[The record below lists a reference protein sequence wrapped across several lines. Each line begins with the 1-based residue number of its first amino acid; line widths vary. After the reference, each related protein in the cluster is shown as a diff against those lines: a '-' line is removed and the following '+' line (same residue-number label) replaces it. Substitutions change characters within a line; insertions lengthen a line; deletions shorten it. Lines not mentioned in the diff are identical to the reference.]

1 MERVK
6 RARVAPAGRSTR
18 SNGGGASLGSAS
30 ERKQASVFFADICES
45 TRNFAADDPEEARS
59 QLEPALRTMCEA
71 VAAYGGIVS
80 QLLGDGVL
88 ALFGAPVAQEDHALR
103 ACLAAVDL
111 HRRVRMAAAD
121 GVPRFDVRIGID
133 SGELAVGAVHEYNA
147 TYYRADGSPLHSAKR
162 LEQHAP
168 VGGTLIGAATM
179 RLVQGQVEVL
189 RELSIDAKGF
199 DQPLSAYEIE
209 LSAVAPLARRREL
222 APLIGREAVL
232 QVLTEPLA
240 RVRAGHLHVVGLR
253 GEAGIGKSRLALAL
267 SERLAGEGFATCW
280 LTARAYR
287 QQLPCDTIAK
297 LAATLLVADAEGTDG
312 RRDDA
317 VRAAI
322 EQAGDVLAQH
332 HSALA
337 DLLDL
342 GEPGAAWDELSP
354 ALRRRR
360 LTDALLAI
368 IDRRLARGPLLI
380 VIDDLFHIDRESQR
394 LLESVLRRLEHA
406 PLLLCGTYRPE
417 FAHRFGDAPW
427 FTEYPLGPLDSG
439 PMDRMADAILGSDPG
454 VRELSSALVE
464 RAGGNPFFLE
474 QMAMAL
480 VDDGTL
486 LGDPGAYRCTRQ
498 LDRLKPPA
506 SISSVVAARVDR
518 MPATAKTVL
527 ECAAVLG
534 EPLSADRLAPMAAGS
549 SPEVETALRQACSS
563 GLLVEAATATA
574 AGEPGVFGFRHSL
587 VQEVVAASLSRPR
600 RRQLHRAAYDVLRGA
615 DAAAS
620 AEDAA
625 LLTQHAYAGEA
636 WPEAAECAVRAM
648 VRAIGRSANRDALNL
663 FALGLDAI
671 SRPGQDEPRMR
682 RLELSLRMAAL
693 AALSP
698 LGKMDEAVDNLDKAH
713 AITRQLGDLR
723 RESGVA
729 LQLAFVLWVL
739 GQYERG
745 LEAAAAAQASA
756 QRTAEHATGRSAQMA
771 AQQARMML
779 RHGQGR
785 YRETLAD
792 ARRVEQEFPHELATL
807 ALLPRWATIPSINVH
822 VFSADSLAE
831 IGDFAAAQTHCDA
844 AYRELQKGDH
854 PYSHILLDWVQGSL
868 WLEQGWLAEALNL
881 LEDARRRCRV
891 QDVPTMEPPILAR
904 QCVAMARL
912 GQVDAALALIER
924 AIDDQLD
931 RLGGR
936 YNAYYFP
943 ASHATVLLEAG
954 RFEAALA
961 QARTAL
967 REAQRYGQRGYQ
979 ARAALLLADVA
990 ARAGEAALAAE
1001 HYALALALAAECGMA
1016 AVEAQAARGLQ
1027 AGSARSEAARG

>member
-1 MERVK
+1 VSAERVK
-6 RARVAPAGRSTR
+6 RARAGP
-18 SNGGGASLGSAS
+18 ASLGARSGGAPGSLGAAS

-59 QLEPALRTMCEA
+59 QLEPALRMMCEA

-103 ACLAAVDL
+103 ACLAALDL
-111 HRRVRMAAAD
+111 HRRVRMAAA
-121 GVPRFDVRIGID
+121 GGAAHFDIRVGID
-133 SGELAVGAVHEYNA
+133 SGELAVGAVHEYSA

-168 VGGTLIGAATM
+168 AGGTLIGAATM

-189 RELSIDAKGF
+189 RALSIDAKGF
-199 DQPLSAYEIE
+199 DQPLPAYELE
-209 LSAVAPLARRREL
+209 LSAVAPLARRRQL
-222 APLIGREAVL
+222 APLIGRDAVL
-232 QVLTEPLA
+232 AALTEPLA
-240 RVRAGHLHVVGLR
+240 RVRAGRMHVVGLR

-280 LTARAYR
+280 VTARAYR
-287 QQLPCDTIAK
+287 QQLPCDTMAE
-297 LAATLLVADAEGTDG
+297 LAVALLACDGG
-312 RRDDA
+312 RREEA
-317 VRAAI
+317 LRAAI
-322 EQAGDVLAQH
+322 EQAGPALAPH
-332 HSALA
+332 RSALA

-342 GEPGAAWDELSP
+342 GEQGLAWAELSP

-360 LTDALLAI
+360 LADALLALI
-368 IDRRLARGPLLI
+368 EQRLAQGPLLI

-394 LLESVLRRLEHA
+394 LLESMLRPLERA

-417 FAHRFGDAPW
+417 FAHRFGEAPW
-427 FTEYPLGPLDSG
+427 FSEHPLGPLDG
-439 PMDRMADAILGSDPG
+439 ALMDRMADAILGSDPS
-454 VRELSSALVE
+454 VRELRGALVE

-486 LGDPGAYRCTRQ
+486 VGEPGAYRCARQ

-506 SISSVVAARVDR
+506 SISSVVAARVDSL
-518 MPATAKTVL
+518 PVAAKPVL

-534 EPLSADRLAPMAAGS
+534 EPIVPARLAPMAGRSGA
-549 SPEVETALRQACSS
+549 EVETALRQACSS
-563 GLLVEAATATA
+563 GLLAEAAAPG
-574 AGEPGVFGFRHSL
+574 GEAGVFGFRHSL

-615 DAAAS
+615 GDAPS
-620 AEDAA
+620 GEYAA

-636 WPEAAECAVRAM
+636 WPEAAECAVQAM
-648 VRAIGRSANRDALNL
+648 GRAIGRSANRDALNL
-663 FALGLDAI
+663 FALGLDAVG
-671 SRPGQDEPRMR
+671 RPGHDERHMR
-682 RLELSLRMAAL
+682 QLELRLRMTAL
-693 AALSP
+693 SALSP

-792 ARRVEQEFPHELATL
+792 ARRVEQEFANELATL

-822 VFSADSLAE
+822 AFSADALAE
-831 IGDFAAAQTHCDA
+831 IGDFAAAQAHCDA
-844 AYRELQKGDH
+844 AYHELEKGDH
-854 PYSHILLDWVQGSL
+854 AYSRILLDWVQGSL
-868 WLEQGWLAEALNL
+868 WLEQGRLQEAAGLF
-881 LEDARRRCRV
+881 EDARRRCRV

-904 QCVAMARL
+904 LCVAMARM

-943 ASHATVLLEAG
+943 ASHAAVLLEAG
-954 RFEAALA
+954 RFDAALA
-961 QARTAL
+961 EARAAL

-990 ARAGEAALAAE
+990 SRAGEPALAAE

-1027 AGSARSEAARG
+1027 AAGERSGEAGRG

>member
-1 MERVK
+1 MK
-6 RARVAPAGRSTR
+6 PAGPAGRGAR
-18 SNGGGASLGSAS
+18 NNGFGASLGAASA
-30 ERKQASVFFADICES
+30 RKQATVFFADICES
-45 TRNFAADDPEEARS
+45 TRNFAVDDPEEARS

-111 HRRVRMAAAD
+111 HRRVRTAAAD
-121 GVPRFDVRIGID
+121 GAPRFDVRIGID
-133 SGELAVGAVHEYNA
+133 SGELAVGAVHEYSA

-189 RELSIDAKGF
+189 RELSVDAKGF
-199 DQPLSAYEIE
+199 DQPLPAYELE
-209 LSAVAPLARRREL
+209 LSAVAPLARRRQL

-232 QVLTEPLA
+232 QALTEPLA
-240 RVRAGHLHVVGLR
+240 RVRAGRLHVAGLR

-267 SERLAGEGFATCW
+267 SERLADEGFASCW

-287 QQLPCDTIAK
+287 QQLPCDTVAELAVAL
-297 LAATLLVADAEGTDG
+297 LAADGENPGG
-312 RRDDA
+312 RRDEA
-317 VRAAI
+317 VRSAI
-322 EQAGDVLAQH
+322 EQTGDALAPH
-332 HSALA
+332 RSALA

-360 LTDALLAI
+360 LTDALLAL
-368 IDRRLARGPLLI
+368 IDRRLAQGPLLI

-394 LLESVLRRLEHA
+394 VLESMLRRLERA

-417 FAHRFGDAPW
+417 FAHRFSDAPW

-454 VRELSSALVE
+454 VREISRALVE

-486 LGDPGAYRCTRQ
+486 VGDPGAYRCTRQ

-518 MPATAKTVL
+518 LPAAAKAVL

-534 EPLSADRLAPMAAGS
+534 EPLVADRLAPMAGS
-549 SPEVETALRQACSS
+549 SGPQVEAALRQACSS
-563 GLLVEAATATA
+563 GLLVEAVT
-574 AGEPGVFGFRHSL
+574 GEPGVFGFRHSL

-615 DAAAS
+615 STAT
-620 AEDAA
+620 AEDPA
-625 LLTQHAYAGEA
+625 LQTQHAYAGEA

-663 FALGLDAI
+663 FALGLDAVA
-671 SRPGQDEPRMR
+671 RPGQDETRMR
-682 RLELSLRMAAL
+682 RLELSLRMTAL

-713 AITRQLGDLR
+713 AITRLLGDLR

-756 QRTAEHATGRSAQMA
+756 QRTTEHAAGRSAQMA

-792 ARRVEQEFPHELATL
+792 ARRVEQEFAHELATL

-822 VFSADSLAE
+822 VFAADSLAE
-831 IGDFAAAQTHCDA
+831 IGDFAAAQAHCDA
-844 AYRELQKGDH
+844 GYRELEKGDH
-854 PYSHILLDWVQGSL
+854 AYSHILLDWVQGSL
-868 WLEQGWLAEALNL
+868 WLEQGRLQEAAALLA
-881 LEDARRRCRV
+881 DARRRCRV
-891 QDVPTMEPPILAR
+891 QDVPTMEPPIIAR
-904 QCVAMARL
+904 LCVAMARL
-912 GQVDAALALIER
+912 GQIDAALALIEQ
-924 AIDDQLD
+924 AIEGQLD

-943 ASHATVLLEAG
+943 ASHAAVLLEAG

-961 QARTAL
+961 QARAAL

-990 ARAGEAALAAE
+990 ARAGEPRLAAE
-1001 HYALALALAAECGMA
+1001 HYALALAVAAECGMA
-1016 AVEAQAARGLQ
+1016 GVEARAAHALQ
-1027 AGSARSEAARG
+1027 AVDPQREGARHG

>member
-1 MERVK
+1 MSVERVK
-6 RARVAPAGRSTR
+6 RARTATAPPATRNAGI
-18 SNGGGASLGSAS
+18 GGASLGAAS

-45 TRNFAADDPEEARS
+45 TRNFAVDDPEEALS
-59 QLEPALRTMCEA
+59 QLEPALRMMCEA

-111 HRRVRMAAAD
+111 LRRVRTSAGGD
-121 GVPRFDVRIGID
+121 GPHFDIRIGID
-133 SGELAVGAVHEYNA
+133 SGELAVGTVHEYSA
-147 TYYRADGSPLHSAKR
+147 TYYRAVGSPLHSAKR
-162 LEQHAP
+162 LEEHAQA
-168 VGGTLIGAATM
+168 GSTLIGAATM

-189 RELSIDAKGF
+189 RALSVDAKGF
-199 DQPLSAYEIE
+199 DQPLPAYELA
-209 LSAVAPLARRREL
+209 LSAVAPLARRRQL
-222 APLIGREAVL
+222 APLIGRDAVL
-232 QVLTEPLA
+232 AALTEPLA
-240 RVRAGHLHVVGLR
+240 RVRSGFMHVVGLR
-253 GEAGIGKSRLALAL
+253 GEAGIGKSRVALAL
-267 SERLAGEGFATCW
+267 SERLAGDGFATCW
-280 LTARAYR
+280 MTARAYR
-287 QQLPCDTIAK
+287 QQLPCDTIAE
-297 LAATLLVADAEGTDG
+297 LAAVLLAGDG
-312 RRDDA
+312 AGARRDEA

-322 EQAGDVLAQH
+322 EQAGGALAAH
-332 HSALA
+332 RSALA

-342 GEPGAAWDELSP
+342 GEPGPAWDELSP

-368 IDRRLARGPLLI
+368 IERRLAQGPLLI
-380 VIDDLFHIDRESQR
+380 VIDDLFYIDRESQR
-394 LLESVLRRLEHA
+394 LLESMLRRLERA

-417 FAHRFGDAPW
+417 FAHRFGEAPW
-427 FTEYPLGPLDSG
+427 FGEHPLGPLDSG

-454 VRELSSALVE
+454 VRELSGALVE

-486 LGDPGAYRCTRQ
+486 VGDPGAYRCARQ
-498 LDRLKPPA
+498 VARLKPPA
-506 SISSVVAARVDR
+506 SISSVVAARVDSL
-518 MPATAKTVL
+518 PAAAKPVI

-534 EPLSADRLAPMAAGS
+534 EPILPGRLAPMAGRNGL
-549 SPEVETALRQACSS
+549 EVETALRQACSS
-563 GLLVEAATATA
+563 GLLVEAAGATGA
-574 AGEPGVFGFRHSL
+574 SGVFGFRHSL
-587 VQEVVAASLSRPR
+587 VQEVVTASLSRPR
-600 RRQLHRAAYDVLRGA
+600 RRQLHRAAYDVLRG
-615 DAAAS
+615 DGAAPS
-620 AEDAA
+620 AEDAS

-648 VRAIGRSANRDALNL
+648 ERAIGRSANRDALNL
-663 FALGLDAI
+663 FALGLDAVG
-671 SRPGQDEPRMR
+671 RPGHDEQGMR
-682 RLELSLRMAAL
+682 RLELSLRMTAL
-693 AALSP
+693 SALSP

-756 QRTAEHATGRSAQMA
+756 QRTAEHSTGRSAQMA

-792 ARRVEQEFPHELATL
+792 ARRVEREFAHELASL

-822 VFSADSLAE
+822 VFSADALAE
-831 IGDFAAAQTHCDA
+831 IGDFVAAQAHCDA
-844 AYRELQKGDH
+844 AYRELEKGDH
-854 PYSHILLDWVQGSL
+854 AYSHILLDWVQGSL
-868 WLEQGWLAEALNL
+868 WLEQGRLQEAANL
-881 LEDARRRCRV
+881 FEDARRRCRV

-904 QCVAMARL
+904 MCMAMARL

-943 ASHATVLLEAG
+943 AAHAAVLLEAG
-954 RFEAALA
+954 RFEAALG
-961 QARTAL
+961 QAHVAL
-967 REAQRYGQRGYQ
+967 RESQRYGQRGYQ

-990 ARAGEAALAAE
+990 LRAGQAALAAE

-1016 AVEAQAARGLQ
+1016 RVEARAVRGLQ
-1027 AGSARSEAARG
+1027 AAGERCGGETHG